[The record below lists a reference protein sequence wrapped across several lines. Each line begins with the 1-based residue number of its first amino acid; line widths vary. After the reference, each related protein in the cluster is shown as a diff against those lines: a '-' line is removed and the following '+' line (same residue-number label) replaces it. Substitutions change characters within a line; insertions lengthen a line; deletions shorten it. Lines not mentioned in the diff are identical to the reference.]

1 MWCEKTAQKFSKREI
16 KSESILDGV
25 FVNQLLLDVEIEN
38 AVLLILNLSIQK
50 MFK

>member
-1 MWCEKTAQKFSKREI
+1 VKKQQKNFSKREI

>member
-1 MWCEKTAQKFSKREI
+1 MKKQHKNFSKREI